1 MLGRPGGTKT
11 PITIYHKED
20 IMKDSVKFENVIE
33 QVHNMSADNYDE
45 IIPVK
50 DIEFTSLEGA
60 VVAGEPVAITPTCQ
74 RAISARLR
82 IPYSYLSRCD
92 GDLQQANLN
101 FWLER
106 EQEKRDTFFCR
117 FSGNSLRGLFTDRY
131 IPLDN
136 MEVLSRMLQ
145 CGFNEQ
151 AEVHVLLDSE
161 IMTLKFPD
169 NDRYFKVSEKDR
181 IIPGISISNSEI
193 GLLALSIEAYYFR
206 LVCSNG
212 LIDKTEVNAR
222 YKHISRR
229 IMDDFPHV
237 LENVVYQSRQGQ
249 DRFKLSTQTPV
260 DNAIS
265 TIELFSRQFQLPQ
278 EEAEIVKMAYFQEEG
293 ATMYHVIN
301 AFTRAAREPGLTAV
315 TAQRLESIGGRVLN
329 MVRR

>member
-1 MLGRPGGTKT
+1 
-11 PITIYHKED
+11 
-20 IMKDSVKFENVIE
+20 MKDNNVKFENVID
-33 QVHNMSADNYDE
+33 QVHTMSQDNYDE
-45 IIPVK
+45 IVPVR
-50 DIEFTSLEGA
+50 DIEFTSLDTA
-60 VVAGEPVAITPTCQ
+60 TVAGKPVTITPTCQ
-74 RAISARLR
+74 KFISSRLR
-82 IPYSYLSRCD
+82 IPYSYLYRCD
-92 GDLQQANLN
+92 ADLQQANLN

-106 EQEKRDTFFCR
+106 EQAKRETFFCR
-117 FSGNSLRGLFTDRY
+117 FSGNNLRGLFTDRY

-145 CGFNEQ
+145 CGFDPN

-229 IMDDFPHV
+229 IMDDFPEV
-237 LENVVYQSRQGQ
+237 LQNVVYQSRQGQ
-249 DRFKLSTQTPV
+249 DRFMLSTQTPV
-260 DNAIS
+260 DNPIS
-265 TIELFSRQFQLPQ
+265 SIELFSRQFQLPQ
-278 EEAEIVKMAYFQEEG
+278 EETEIVKMAYFKEEG
-293 ATMYHVIN
+293 ATPTMYHVIN

-329 MVRR
+329 MVKR